1 MARTTPATQALD
13 RAGVSYRLHVYDYD
27 PSAERVGL
35 QAAESLGVPPGVVF
49 KTLMTLVDGQ
59 PVCAVLPSDRE
70 AALKRLAQAAG
81 GKAAQMMPPAQAERV
96 TGYKIGGISPL
107 GRRRPTPVLLEAC
120 ALDLPRLFVNG
131 GQRGLQIEISPQ
143 DLVRAAGAV
152 TASFT

>member
-1 MARTTPATQALD
+1 MARTTLATQALD